1 MSNVETRR
9 IFVALALAAVFGIV
23 AGPKLLHAQSKFPEK
38 PVHVI
43 VPYGAGGVADVT
55 TRLVVDKAGQTLG
68 QSFIV
73 ENRPGAGMIVGA
85 KAALASPPDG
95 YTLFLAGN
103 GSAIS
108 ESLFKTLPF
117 RILSDF
123 TPVAALAEFEM
134 VLAIR
139 ADAKLDTIQKVV
151 AYDKE
156 NPGKLNFGTIAT
168 GSTQNLSAELF
179 KMTTGVQAPIV
190 VYKTTPELMT
200 AILRGD
206 VDVGFDY
213 MAAFGPSIDS
223 KQMKALAASG
233 EERIEQLPDVPTVKE
248 SGYPTYVVTS
258 WNAFYSRAGI
268 PKDVV
273 AKLNEHV
280 VAALKTEVIRKRMGE
295 LGMHP
300 MIGTPEFLDQRM
312 KSDITKWAEV
322 IKAAGIEKQ

>member
-1 MSNVETRR
+1 MSSVESRR
-9 IFVALALAAVFGIV
+9 VFVALALAAMFGVV
-23 AGPKLLHAQSKFPEK
+23 AGSVPSHAQSKFPEK
-38 PVHVI
+38 PVRVI

-55 TRLVVDKAGQTLG
+55 TRLVVDQAGQTLG
-68 QSFIV
+68 QSFVV

-95 YTLFLAGN
+95 YTLFLSGN

-108 ESLFKTLPF
+108 ESLFKSLSF
-117 RILSDF
+117 SMVSDF
-123 TPVAALAEFEM
+123 APVAPLAEFEM
-134 VLAIR
+134 VLATR
-139 ADAKLDTIQKVV
+139 LDAKLDTIQKVV

-179 KMTTGVQAPIV
+179 KMTTGVKAPII

-213 MAAFGPSIDS
+213 LAAFGPSIDS
-223 KQMKALAASG
+223 KQMKALATSG
-233 EERIEQLPDVPTVKE
+233 EQRIEQLPNVQTVKE
-248 SGYPTYVVTS
+248 AGYPAYIVTS
-258 WNAFYSRAGI
+258 WNGFYGPAGI

-280 VAALKTEVIRKRMGE
+280 VAALKTDVIRKRMSE

-300 MIGTPEFLDQRM
+300 MIGSPEFLDQRM
-312 KSDITKWAEV
+312 KSDIAKWAEV
-322 IKAAGIEKQ
+322 IRVAKIEKQ